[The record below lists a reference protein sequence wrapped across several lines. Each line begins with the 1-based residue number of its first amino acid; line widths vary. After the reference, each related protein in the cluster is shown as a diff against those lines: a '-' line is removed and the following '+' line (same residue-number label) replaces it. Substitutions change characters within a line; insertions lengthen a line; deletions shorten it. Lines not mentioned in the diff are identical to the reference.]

1 MSKVCV
7 QVSGREVVPLEDGA
21 LLVDDLVEPQ
31 ARVEV
36 GLDALEDRDRAVGTS
51 ASVERVALA
60 PRSPTWGAQ
69 ATHPNWP
76 RAAMAGEI
84 PMASWKV
91 RRRDSWTSS
100 PHSPPSN
107 RFCWMSSRTANRA
120 QQAALVAV
128 FTPSGQVTRRVMAPV
143 REELQR

>member
-1 MSKVCV
+1 MLLD
-7 QVSGREVVPLEDGA
+7 EGA
-21 LLVDDLVEPQ
+21 LLVDDFVDAEVG
-31 ARVEV
+31 VEV
-36 GLDALEDRDRAVGTS
+36 GLDVLEEGDRAVGTS
-51 ASVERVALA
+51 TSVERVTLA
-60 PRSPTWGAQ
+60 PRSPTRDAW

-107 RFCWMSSRTANRA
+107 RFSWMSSRIANRA

-128 FTPSGQVTRRVMAPV
+128 FTPSGQATRRVSAPIFIEIKTEHV
-143 REELQR
+143 RILGEVGGVD